1 MRFRGYCWSPSVIP
15 NYAPTRIFSVCRRNW
30 KGQRTESRSSAAIST
45 ARCKTTMWRCA
56 VSQQIWWLA
65 CLAFRRNR
73 FSPRKRAQNGRRRCS
88 SILARRLLPRLQRPR
103 RRKVILDPAVV
114 AGVSPAI
121 QQPTRLPLQGFR
133 ARQFGLFIA
142 AFAGLLPISL
152 HAAEV
157 IPPKPNR
164 YFNDYAGVVSRE
176 TAGRFN
182 EQLAQFEL
190 ETSDQVVVAVFPK
203 MQSDSDIADY
213 TQRVA
218 QTWGVGQ
225 KERRNG
231 VVLFVFTQDR
241 KMFIQVGYGLEG
253 ALPDA
258 TAFDITER
266 HIKPLFRNGDYQ
278 AGLAIGIDLICK
290 AIRGEYK
297 GSGKTV
303 ADQHRR
309 GGAFGLLPF
318 LIFVIVLIVISRLMR
333 RLGGYGYSSGRD
345 GPIFLPMG
353 GGGGGSSGGGGGSFG
368 GF

>member
-1 MRFRGYCWSPSVIP
+1 
-15 NYAPTRIFSVCRRNW
+15 
-30 KGQRTESRSSAAIST
+30 
-45 ARCKTTMWRCA
+45 
-56 VSQQIWWLA
+56 
-65 CLAFRRNR
+65 
-73 FSPRKRAQNGRRRCS
+73 
-88 SILARRLLPRLQRPR
+88 
-103 RRKVILDPAVV
+103 VILDPAVV

-121 QQPTRLPLQGFR
+121 EQPAWLPLQELR
-133 ARQFGLFIA
+133 ANRLPFCVAILFWLL
-142 AFAGLLPISL
+142 AFSS

-157 IPPKPNR
+157 IPPKPDR
-164 YFNDYAGVVSRE
+164 YFNDYAGVVSKE
-176 TAGRFN
+176 AAQRFN
-182 EQLAQFEL
+182 EQLAQFER

-231 VVLFVFTQDR
+231 VVLFVFIQDR
-241 KMFIQVGYGLEG
+241 KMFIEVGYGLEG

-266 HIKPLFRNGDYQ
+266 HIKPLFRTGNYES
-278 AGLAIGIDLICK
+278 GLATGIDLICK

-303 ADQHRR
+303 AGQRH
-309 GGAFGLLPF
+309 GGNAFSLLPF
-318 LIFVIVLIVISRLMR
+318 IIFVIVLIIISRLMG
-333 RLGGYGYSSGRD
+333 RLGGYGYSSGRE

-353 GGGGGSSGGGGGSFG
+353 GGGGGWSSGGGGGFSGFSGGGGSFG
-368 GF
+368 GGGAGSSW